1 MDLVVDANVLFSAA
15 IRDSATATLILH
27 DDLRLHAPAYL
38 FEEFETYRGTLLDR
52 THREPQDFT
61 RFVEIL
67 RGRISIVQR
76 SAFEHHER
84 TAENVCPDPGD
95 VPYFALALALEA
107 RLWSD
112 DRALR
117 DQSAVPVVTTTELLE
132 RLGS

>member
-1 MDLVVDANVLFSAA
+1 MFERYERDAE
-15 IRDSATATLILH
+15 D
-27 DDLRLHAPAYL
+27 
-38 FEEFETYRGTLLDR
+38 
-52 THREPQDFT
+52 
-61 RFVEIL
+61 
-67 RGRISIVQR
+67 
-76 SAFEHHER
+76 
-84 TAENVCPDPGD
+84 VCPDPRD